1 MNFLDGEATNF
12 SVETSH
18 VVDSFGGKAQV
29 VDSVVGPVFIDVID
43 VFSRLRQYAMGQK
56 EDQAVLH
63 PQFSVTP
70 KANVP
75 IRTFATYIVIDVVSP
90 STTFSDYK
98 SGSKV
103 YGYQLV
109 VLEM

>member
-1 MNFLDGEATNF
+1 MNFLYGEATNF

-18 VVDSFGGKAQV
+18 VVDSFGGNAQV

-43 VFSRLRQYAMGQK
+43 LFSRLRQYAMGQK

-70 KANVP
+70 KANVS
-75 IRTFATYIVIDVVSP
+75 IRIFATYIVIDVVSP
-90 STTFSDYK
+90 STAFGDDE

>member
-1 MNFLDGEATNF
+1 MNFFYGEATNF

-18 VVDSFGGKAQV
+18 VVDSFGGNAQV
-29 VDSVVGPVFIDVID
+29 VDSVVGSVFIDVID
-43 VFSRLRQYAMGQK
+43 LFSGLRQYAMGQK

-70 KANVP
+70 KTNVP
-75 IRTFATYIVIDVVSP
+75 VRIFATNIVIDVVSP
-90 STTFSDYK
+90 STAFGDNES
-98 SGSKV
+98 SSKV

-109 VLEM
+109 VLEI

>member
-18 VVDSFGGKAQV
+18 VVDSFGGNAQV

-43 VFSRLRQYAMGQK
+43 LFSRLRQYAMGQK

-70 KANVP
+70 KANVS
-75 IRTFATYIVIDVVSP
+75 IRIFATYIVIDVVSP
-90 STTFSDYK
+90 STAFGDDE